1 MPGTHPTP
9 AKRQQ
14 RREQTQAAQ
23 RSARAGVSKLSGGP
37 FTRLVD
43 GMTNWQRSRWAQAGY
58 PGLQA
63 HEVAAVEPFA
73 RMRRPKA

>member
-1 MPGTHPTP
+1 MAATHPTP
-9 AKRQQ
+9 AKREQ
-14 RREQTQAAQ
+14 RRERTQAAQ
-23 RSARAGVSKLSGGP
+23 RSAAAGVSKLSEP

-63 HEVAAVEPFA
+63 HEAAAVAPFA
-73 RMRRPKA
+73 RMRRPSA

>member
-23 RSARAGVSKLSGGP
+23 RSAAAARA
-37 FTRLVD
+37 FRLVEPFCFAVN

-58 PGLQA
+58 PGLGA
-63 HEVAAVEPFA
+63 HEAAAVEPFA